1 MDIRASPSLTAAPR
15 VVIRLISMLA
25 LISTLFLISTLTL
38 IVMLFHHDAITRR
51 SINVSLN
58 NVSLKNISP
67 KNVSPKSISIS
78 ISIDSDAPGCW
89 AAKDHLQGVNRCGG
103 RGFERWVAWP
113 GADCSAAGVHR
124 AMAQRAA

>member
-1 MDIRASPSLTAAPR
+1 MDIRASPSLTASPR

-38 IVMLFHHDAITRR
+38 IVMLFHRDAITRR

-58 NVSLKNISP
+58 NVSP
-67 KNVSPKSISIS
+67 KS